1 MHVYA
6 LKAIK
11 YNMLDNFK
19 TINID
24 VSKNRK
30 AWDSNP
36 GYYEPWK
43 AN

>member
-1 MHVYA
+1 MNVYA
-6 LKAIK
+6 HKAIK

-19 TINID
+19 TID
-24 VSKNRK
+24 VLKNRK

-36 GYYEPWK
+36 GYFEEWK